1 MNINSA
7 IKNGSKILKNKFIPS
22 PKLDSEILM
31 AKTINNDR
39 KYTLLNSNNI
49 LGKNDLKRFF
59 NLIRQRSLGKPI
71 AYLTNKKYFWDT
83 EFYVTNDTLIPRPD
97 TELIVENVLKL
108 TKQKNKIKILE
119 IGIGSGC
126 ILLSILKEKENF
138 TGTGIDIS
146 KNV

>member
-97 TELIVENVLKL
+97 TE
-108 TKQKNKIKILE
+108 
-119 IGIGSGC
+119 
-126 ILLSILKEKENF
+126 
-138 TGTGIDIS
+138 
-146 KNV
+146 